1 MGRDIFISVVIPV
14 YNEEK
19 RIAGSVEK
27 IARFFAAKDYDWE
40 LICVLDG
47 CEDGS
52 RRVIND
58 LCSVEKKRAERFTF
72 SIIENE
78 DNHGKGHSVCQGVLA
93 SKGRYVLFTDAD
105 LSTPI
110 EEVDRLLESLERD
123 CDVAIGSRGLD
134 KSSVVVKQNIVR
146 RVMGR
151 TFNLCV
157 RLFTGLRFYD
167 TQCGFKC
174 FERKAGREIFHRLK
188 VKDFCFD
195 VEVLYLAEL
204 LGFRVKELPVRW
216 TNSPESKV
224 NMCSDSFQMLVSL
237 LRIRAY
243 PKSAHTN
250 GK

>member
-1 MGRDIFISVVIPV
+1 MDREIFISVVIPV

-19 RIAGSVEK
+19 RIAGSLEK
-27 IARFFAAKDYDWE
+27 ITRFFAAKDYDWE

-47 CEDGS
+47 CKDGS

-93 SKGRYVLFTDAD
+93 SKGRYVVFTDAD

-110 EEVDRLLESLERD
+110 EEVDKLLESLEWGYN
-123 CDVAIGSRGLD
+123 VAIGSRGLE
-134 KSSVVVKQNIVR
+134 KSRVVVKQSFIR
-146 RVMGR
+146 RIMGK
-151 TFNLCV
+151 TFNQCV
-157 RLFTGLRFYD
+157 RLLTGLRFSD
-167 TQCGFKC
+167 TQCGFKG
-174 FERKAGREIFHRLK
+174 FDQKAGREIFYRLK

-195 VEVLYLAEL
+195 VEVLYLAKL
-204 LGFRVKELPVRW
+204 RGFRVREIPVQW
-216 TNSPESKV
+216 INSPESKV

-237 LRIRAY
+237 LRIKQSY
-243 PKSAHTN
+243 KI
-250 GK
+250 